1 MKALD
6 HSFPCP
12 RRGVNGSRSI
22 AQSRM
27 VKDITLVG
35 LLPPALQSFPV
46 YGTAIPTYNATP
58 DAALDFVKFISDPNK
73 GDRWK
78 AAGFEL
84 VGGP

>member
-1 MKALD
+1 MAWRYLALGQVVRPV
-6 HSFPCP
+6 FIP
-12 RRGVNGSRSI
+12 N
-22 AQSRM
+22 AM
-27 VKDITLVG
+27 
-35 LLPPALQSFPV
+35 QSFVV

-58 DAALDFVKFISDPNK
+58 DAALAFVKFISDPNK